1 VWPDK
6 GLRKSGEA
14 MLLTQVHILNFV
26 AQGTGSPLRRLE
38 KQRGAA
44 LVEYAFILTA
54 FLTLLFGIGA
64 FGHALYAYH
73 FVNNAA
79 KQATRWASVNGS
91 TCNSDNSCNGV
102 GTMNNGPVT
111 SANLTTYVRNIAPSG
126 INPAAITV
134 TACGVSG
141 GTACAAST
149 PEVCTTAIGS
159 GVDALPA
166 TPNYP
171 GCTVQVNVQYTFTL
185 IFPLIGAAPITLS
198 STSDMIIVH

>member
-1 VWPDK
+1 
-6 GLRKSGEA
+6 
-14 MLLTQVHILNFV
+14 MLSIRTDIPQFA
-26 AQGTGSPLRRLE
+26 AQRNNTHLRRLK

-44 LVEYAFILTA
+44 LVEYAFILIL

-64 FGHALYAYH
+64 FGHALYVYH

-79 KQATRWASVNGS
+79 KEAARWASVNGS
-91 TCNSDNSCNGV
+91 TCNKDNSCNGV

-111 SANLTTYVRNIAPSG
+111 GANLTTYVKNIAPSG
-126 INPAAITV
+126 INPAGITV
-134 TACGVSG
+134 TSCGVSG

-149 PEVCTTAIGS
+149 PEICTTAIGS

-171 GCTVQVNVQYTFTL
+171 GCTVQVQVQYTFTL
-185 IFPLIGAAPITLS
+185 IFPLIRTAPITLS
-198 STSDMIIVH
+198 STSNMIIVH

>member
-1 VWPDK
+1 MFSIRTYISQ
-6 GLRKSGEA
+6 LAS
-14 MLLTQVHILNFV
+14 Q
-26 AQGTGSPLRRLE
+26 SPNERFRRVK
-38 KQRGAA
+38 KQSGAA
-44 LVEYAFILTA
+44 LVEYAFILIL

-64 FGHALYAYH
+64 FGQALYAYH

-111 SANLTTYVRNIAPSG
+111 AANLITYVNNIAPLG
-126 INPAAITV
+126 INPTGITV
-134 TACGVSG
+134 TSCGVSG

-149 PEVCTTAIGS
+149 PQVCTTAIGT

-171 GCTVQVNVQYTFTL
+171 GCTVQVQVQYTFTL
-185 IFPLIGAAPITLS
+185 IFPLIRTAPITLS
-198 STSDMIIVH
+198 STSDMVIVH